1 MCALPGTSLR
11 QTEPSD
17 HRGPSWRQ
25 VDLSSAA
32 YARCMEPPNVFTAR
46 FDEVAPGGQRR
57 VTVGVEMRDRE
68 SDGSIPTAAWFG
80 GEEYRLDIED
90 QAGLAIYVRR
100 F

>member
-1 MCALPGTSLR
+1 MRRPEL
-11 QTEPSD
+11 SD
-17 HRGPSWRQ
+17 HDGPCWCH

-32 YARCMEPPNVFTAR
+32 YARCMEPPNVFKAR

-68 SDGSIPTAAWFG
+68 SDGSIPTAAWFR

-90 QAGLAIYVRR
+90 QAGIAIYVRR